1 VRFVFSQ
8 ASNPHSRQP
17 SLLREFLDGALAIA
31 FPTDCSLCGGELSSD
46 GWLRICRACWASLQP
61 WSGPLCTRCGL
72 PFPSPRALDSS
83 VAECGAC
90 REDEPAF
97 DGARSFGLYAGNL
110 RQVVLRLK
118 FAGDERLGARLGEL
132 LAPTFDLLPQVG
144 EFDSPLI
151 VPVPLHPSR
160 WRERGFNQS
169 ELLAAGMVRGLGRQ
183 SGGAAPK
190 VAKTC
195 LRRKRAT
202 PPQTGLSV
210 AARRENPRG
219 AFEVVKP
226 QEVRG
231 RVIVLV
237 DDVMTTGAT
246 LSACARALKR
256 VGAAQVMGLTLARAT
271 PQFPDLT
278 RIDSDNT
285 VDGLD
290 WDST

>member
-1 VRFVFSQ
+1 M
-8 ASNPHSRQP
+8 
-17 SLLREFLDGALAIA
+17 
-31 FPTDCSLCGGELSSD
+31 
-46 GWLRICRACWASLQP
+46 QP

-72 PFPSPRALDSS
+72 PFPSPRALDSF

-90 REDEPAF
+90 RADEPAF
-97 DGARSFGLYAGNL
+97 DGARSFGLYTGNL

-118 FAGDERLGARLGEL
+118 YAGDERLGARLGEL
-132 LAPTFDLLPQVG
+132 LASPWDALPQVG

-160 WRERGFNQS
+160 RRERGFNQS
-169 ELLAAGMVRGLGRQ
+169 DLLAAGLVRALGRQ

-190 VAKTC
+190 VAKAC

-210 AARRENPRG
+210 AARRENLRG

-226 QEVRG
+226 REVRG

-271 PQFPDLT
+271 PQFPDLA
-278 RIDSDNT
+278 RVDSDNT
-285 VDGLD
+285 VDGLGR
-290 WDST
+290 DST

>member
-1 VRFVFSQ
+1 
-8 ASNPHSRQP
+8 
-17 SLLREFLDGALAIA
+17 
-31 FPTDCSLCGGELSSD
+31 
-46 GWLRICRACWASLQP
+46 
-61 WSGPLCTRCGL
+61 
-72 PFPSPRALDSS
+72 

-97 DGARSFGLYAGNL
+97 DGARSFGVYTGKL

-118 FAGDERLGARLGEL
+118 FAGEERLGERLGEL
-132 LAPTFDLLPQVG
+132 LAPAWDALPPMG

-160 WRERGFNQS
+160 RRERGFNQS
-169 ELLAAGMVRGLGRQ
+169 ELLAAGLVRALVRE
-183 SGGAAPK
+183 SGGAALQ

-226 QEVRG
+226 DAVQG
-231 RVIVLV
+231 RMIVLV

-256 VGAAQVMGLTLARAT
+256 AGAAGVVGLTLARAT
-271 PQFPDLT
+271 PLFPDLSPVVT
-278 RIDSDNT
+278 DNT

-290 WDST
+290 RDST